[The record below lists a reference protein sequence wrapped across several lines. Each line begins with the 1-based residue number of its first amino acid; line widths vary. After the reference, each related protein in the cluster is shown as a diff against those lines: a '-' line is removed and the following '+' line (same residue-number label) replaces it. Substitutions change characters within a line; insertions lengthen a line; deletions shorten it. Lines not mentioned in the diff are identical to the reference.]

1 MNSIFYIII
10 LVFVAGYGCI
20 ALEHPLKINKT
31 ASALLLGVALWTLM
45 IVGGE
50 STIFNPDLHQ
60 LFQNS
65 ETSGG
70 SFIDWLVQNE
80 LVVHLGGIAEI
91 LFFLLGAMTI
101 VELIDTYG
109 GFKIIT
115 DKIKTTSR
123 VKFLWLVVIL
133 TFFMSAVLDN
143 MTTTIVMVTL
153 LRKLITTKEDR
164 WFFSGMVVLAANA
177 GGTWSPI
184 GDVTTIMLWVGG
196 KVSTVNIILKT
207 FLASLMSI
215 VVPLIILSF
224 RLKGNFTSPQ
234 QEGNDLKKDIQISSN
249 TRLLILCIGVGILIF
264 VPVFK
269 SITHLP
275 PYMGMIGG
283 LALLWIVTELLQR
296 TPALKGNKAL
306 TVPAILTRVDVASIL
321 FFLGILLAVAALQV
335 CGHLVLLANSLDTIP
350 LADSGKYFVISYII
364 GLLSAVIDNVPL
376 VAGAMGMYSFEM
388 DHYFW
393 EFIAYC
399 AGTGGSILIIGSA
412 AGVAAMGLEKIDFIW
427 YLKKISLLAFIGYTA
442 GALTFIAQNYH
453 GIQSKHAENEIQN
466 NQMIEHEKTIYSS
479 QWNIQSVENTDNV
492 CLLSQACIKNNLSE
506 NIALATENGGKELC
520 KNNNHNPYISLS
532 LCENNSVRQQ

>member
-1 MNSIFYIII
+1 MFCIII
-10 LVFVAGYGCI
+10 LVFIAGYACI

-31 ASALLLGVALWTLM
+31 ASALLLGVFLWTFM
-45 IVGGE
+45 IIGGE
-50 STIFNPDLHQ
+50 STVFNTELHQ
-60 LFQNS
+60 NFLDFQRLKLAD
-65 ETSGG
+65 G
-70 SFIDWLVQNE
+70 SFMDWLIQHE
-80 LVVHLGGIAEI
+80 LITKLGEIAEI

-101 VELIDTYG
+101 VELIDTYS

-115 DKIKTTSR
+115 DRIKTTSR
-123 VKFLWLVVIL
+123 VKFLWLVVVI

-164 WFFSGMVVLAANA
+164 WFFAGMVVLAANA

-184 GDVTTIMLWVGG
+184 GDVTTIMLWVGK
-196 KVSTVNIILKT
+196 KVSTINIIIKT
-207 FLASLMSI
+207 FLASFISI

-224 RLKGNFTSPQ
+224 KLKGNFTSPQ
-234 QEGNDLKKDIQISSN
+234 QIENGSREENEIKISSKL
-249 TRLLILCIGVGILIF
+249 RLFMLCTGVGVLIF

-283 LALLWIVTELLQR
+283 LALLWVITELLQR
-296 TPALKGNKAL
+296 RLAQKGNKKL
-306 TVPAILTRVDVASIL
+306 TVPVILSRIDVSSIL

-335 CGHLVLLANSLDTIP
+335 CGHLLLLAGSLDNIP
-350 LADSGKYFVISYII
+350 LAEPEKYFVISYII
-364 GLLSAVIDNVPL
+364 GLLSSVIDNVPL
-376 VAGAMGMYSFEM
+376 VAGAMGMYSFEI

-427 YLKKISLLAFIGYTA
+427 YLKKVSWLALVGYTA
-442 GALTFIAQNYH
+442 GALMFIAQNYH
-453 GIQSKHAENEIQN
+453 GIKSKHANEEISN
-466 NQMIEHEKTIYSS
+466 NQIVEDKKTIH
-479 QWNIQSVENTDNV
+479 
-492 CLLSQACIKNNLSE
+492 A
-506 NIALATENGGKELC
+506 
-520 KNNNHNPYISLS
+520 ISLS
-532 LCENNSVRQQ
+532 DMQQHEYTNTCVC